1 MIEWSGRTWR
11 LLSLALL
18 VGFVVPASALAYSIF
33 IGGGA
38 GFSFFTDWSRPLSL
52 TAVLSVP
59 FVSAYLLYRHGR
71 RDFVGAGV
79 GWLSDGRGWVR
90 TYELVEVSIAVDLK
104 PFLYLVDSDHRACR
118 PSLES
123 VQQNR
128 DLWDLV
134 YNGILHSFQE
144 RHVHTNA
151 NARRILQLHGPAM
164 RNEMR
169 LAREGP
175 RPDEFVIVDR
185 PRWWRR
191 APRRYRRGER
201 R

>member
-1 MIEWSGRTWR
+1 MIEWHGQSWV
-11 LLSLALL
+11 LLLMGIV
-18 VGFVVPASALAYSIF
+18 VGFGVPGSVLLYNVFVTGEGSA
-33 IGGGA
+33 
-38 GFSFFTDWSRPLSL
+38 FFTDWSRPWSL
-52 TAVLSVP
+52 TAVLAVP
-59 FVSAYLLYRHGR
+59 FVGALLLYNHGR
-71 RDFVGAGV
+71 REFVGAGAEWV
-79 GWLSDGRGWVR
+79 SDGHGWVR
-90 TYELVEVSIAVDLK
+90 TYELIWVAIEIDTK

-118 PSLES
+118 PTLES

-144 RHVHTNA
+144 RYVHTNP

-164 RNEMR
+164 RNDLR

-191 APRRYRRGER
+191 TPRRYRRGQR